1 METLLVETRASSSSS
16 RRRTALVLACALC
29 GLILGCV
36 PAALRRRDAPRLQ
49 AWEFAELPL
58 DGRWDA
64 ITDLWERPLCG
75 NFCGSMWRAAL
86 AERRSRDTASTHAFA
101 APPRAPT
108 RVAHTRRATADP
120 RRPATGATA
129 AS

>member
-16 RRRTALVLACALC
+16 SSSSSRWRTALVLACALC

-64 ITDLWERPLCG
+64 ITDLWERPLCAAMNRSWDG
-75 NFCGSMWRAAL
+75 LRSYEQERVRAAL
-86 AERRSRDTASTHAFA
+86 GSDGVFA
-101 APPRAPT
+101 LR
-108 RVAHTRRATADP
+108 
-120 RRPATGATA
+120 
-129 AS
+129 

>member
-1 METLLVETRASSSSS
+1 METLLVETRASSSSSSS

-75 NFCGSMWRAAL
+75 NFCGSMW
-86 AERRSRDTASTHAFA
+86 
-101 APPRAPT
+101 
-108 RVAHTRRATADP
+108 
-120 RRPATGATA
+120 
-129 AS
+129 